1 MMFALGLFMEEN
13 NAFFF
18 QIFYEGN
25 DRTPYMVRIT
35 QEEKDLLKKKYPD
48 LSIART
54 MKQDSKR
61 KHYFCEER
69 PGAMAYLN
77 RIRQENV
84 LYTRKYP
91 RKQRT
96 GREA

>member
-1 MMFALGLFMEEN
+1 
-13 NAFFF
+13 
-18 QIFYEGN
+18 
-25 DRTPYMVRIT
+25 MVRIT
-35 QEEKDLLKKKYPD
+35 QEEKDLLKAKYPD

-77 RIRQENV
+77 KIRQRDV
-84 LYTRKYP
+84 LYVRKYP
-91 RKQRT
+91 RSQNANRR
-96 GREA
+96 GG

>member
-1 MMFALGLFMEEN
+1 
-13 NAFFF
+13 
-18 QIFYEGN
+18 
-25 DRTPYMVRIT
+25 MVRIT
-35 QEEKDLLKKKYPD
+35 QEEKDLLKAKYPD

-77 RIRQENV
+77 KIRQRDV
-84 LYTRKYP
+84 LYVRKYP
-91 RKQRT
+91 RGQNANRR
-96 GREA
+96 GG